1 MVHNP
6 GYDFNDR
13 VLSTGAT
20 YWVKLAEA
28 WLKKA

>member
-1 MVHNP
+1 MVHNA

-20 YWVKLAEA
+20 YWVKLAQA
-28 WLKKA
+28 YLNKA